1 MNVQVGLG
9 AAFLAG
15 LASFVSPCV
24 LPLVPGYVSF
34 LAANA
39 APADG
44 GSRGRSPIV
53 PALLFVAGF
62 AAVFIVLGSTAS
74 VIGTALAPY
83 RSLLARA
90 AGLLIVAFG
99 VLMLGVIKV
108 PGLYREF
115 RFDGAR
121 TAGRGLWT
129 APALG
134 AAFAFGWTPCVGPIL
149 GSILLLAGSGT
160 GVATGAGLL
169 AVYSL
174 GLGVPFVLFA
184 VFLSRMTPVLRWLE
198 HHVAVVSHVG
208 GAVLIVFGILLFTG
222 ALQQVTA
229 LLMRVIPFVG

>member
-1 MNVQVGLG
+1 VNVQVGLS

-15 LASFVSPCV
+15 LVSFVSPCV

-34 LAANA
+34 LVTNA
-39 APADG
+39 APAQG

-62 AAVFIVLGSTAS
+62 SVVFIVLGSTAS
-74 VIGTALAPY
+74 VIGMALAPF
-83 RSLLARA
+83 RSVLAHA

-108 PGLYREF
+108 PGLYREI

-149 GSILLLAGSGT
+149 GSILLLAGTGT
-160 GVATGAGLL
+160 GVTTGAGLL

-184 VFLSRMTPVLRWLE
+184 VFLSRMAPVLRWLQR
-198 HHVAVVSHVG
+198 HAAVVSRVS
-208 GAVLIVFGILLFTG
+208 GAVLIVFGILLLTG
-222 ALQQVTA
+222 VLQQITA
-229 LLMRVIPFVG
+229 LLMRVVPVVG

>member
-1 MNVQVGLG
+1 VNTQVGLG

-24 LPLVPGYVSF
+24 LPLVPGYASF
-34 LAANA
+34 LVANA
-39 APADG
+39 APVKEG
-44 GSRGRSPIV
+44 GRAPSSIV

-62 AAVFIVLGSTAS
+62 SSVFIVLGSTAS

-83 RSLLARA
+83 RSLMARA
-90 AGLLIVAFG
+90 SGLLIVAFG
-99 VLMLGVIKV
+99 VLMLGVIKL

-121 TAGRGLWT
+121 AAGRGLWT

-160 GVATGAGLL
+160 GVAAGAGLL

-184 VFLSRMTPVLRWLE
+184 VFLSRMTPVLRWLQR
-198 HHVAVVSHVG
+198 HAAAVSRAG
-208 GAVLIVFGILLFTG
+208 GAVLIVFGILLLTG
-222 ALQQVTA
+222 AMQQVTA
-229 LLMRVIPFVG
+229 LLMRVVPVAG